1 MEDNTVRLVIDDN
14 QVQCQKGTTLLQAC
28 RRLDIDIP
36 TLCYHQSLSPY
47 GSCRLCLVEV
57 EQNGRTSI
65 QTSCNYPVQEG
76 LTVRTSTD
84 RVIRTRKLMVELLL
98 ARCPDSREIMR
109 LASEM
114 GVTGE
119 RIEPKNEDC
128 ILCGLCVRMCR
139 ERMGRGV
146 LGFSNRGSRRIVSPA
161 FDELS
166 EECRTCGACFSICP
180 VENGIKLE
188 KITGNVPLPIRS
200 EFDEGLVD
208 RSAVYIPYAQAVPNY
223 ASIDPRYCVH
233 LNTGDCGICSEYC
246 EADAI
251 DFDQVE
257 VTSDIGV
264 GAVIL
269 TTGAEPFD
277 PTPLHEFGYGRYPNV
292 LTSIQFE
299 RILAASGPFEGHLQR
314 PSDGRVPTR
323 IAWLQCVGSR
333 TEDSHMPY
341 CSSVCCMY
349 AMKEAIIAREHVGTV
364 EPTIFFMD
372 LRAHG
377 KDFDRYYERAKE
389 TGIRFQRSRVSKVRE
404 IRETGNLEIRYVTED
419 GTVCLEEFDLVVLSV
434 GLAPGDGNG
443 ILSDRLGLRLNE
455 YGFIGGSSE
464 SPVGTTRNGV
474 FVCGPAGSPMDI
486 PETVIQAS
494 GAVAGAAE
502 LLSAARG
509 TEIEQ
514 KRYPPELDVRGK
526 RPRIG
531 VFVCHCG
538 TNIGSIVD
546 VPDVA
551 EYARNLPDVVYAGEN
566 LFTCSQDTQEK
577 MKELI
582 EEYRL
587 NRVVVSS
594 CSPSTHE
601 PLFQETIREAGLNPY
616 LFNMANIRN
625 QCSWVHRNDPAEATR
640 KAKILTRI
648 AVGKA
653 RLLKPLHTVALDVIQ
668 KGLVIGGGLAGM
680 TAALSIA
687 DQGFQVAL
695 VERESSLGGNLHR
708 LSRKPDG
715 HVVSEYLEELTAR
728 VENHPGITVH
738 TGSCIT
744 GIDGYI
750 GNYLTSICKAD
761 TDTPVEYE
769 HGVIVIATGAEETVP
784 DSYLYGES
792 GGKVL
797 TQLDLEKDLE
807 ENGQAFAK
815 LGTVVMIQCVGS
827 RDDEHPYCSRVCCTQ
842 AVKNSLRLKE
852 LNPSMNVFVL
862 YRDVRTYGFNEKYY
876 QQARSKGVIFVRYDE
891 DEKPEAALASADPG
905 SVITVRV
912 RDHVLGSILEI
923 KADRVILAS
932 AMKPRED
939 ASLLSQMLKIPL
951 NEDGF
956 FMEAH
961 VKLRPV
967 DFSAEGIFLAGLA
980 HSPKTMDETVS
991 QARAA
996 AERACIIISSD
1007 KYMSVAN
1014 IASVNPDV
1022 CAGCGMCVSVC
1033 PYSAPGLV
1041 WKGGRQVCSINTA
1054 LCKGCGSCST
1064 VCPSGAMEQLGF
1076 SEEQTLEMVNF
1087 SLINL

>member
-1 MEDNTVRLVIDDN
+1 MEDNTVRLVIDDE
-14 QVQCQKGTTLLQAC
+14 QIECEKGTTLLQAC
-28 RRLDIDIP
+28 RRLDISIP
-36 TLCYHQSLSPY
+36 TLCHHQSLSPY

-57 EQNGRTSI
+57 LQNGRTSI

-76 LTVRTSTD
+76 MIVRTSTD
-84 RVIRTRKLMVELLL
+84 RVLRTRKLMVELLL
-98 ARCPDSREIMR
+98 ARCPDSREIR
-109 LASEM
+109 KLASEM
-114 GVTGE
+114 GVTGQ

-128 ILCGLCVRMCR
+128 ILCGLCVRICR

-146 LGFSNRGSRRIVSPA
+146 LGFSNRGSKRIVSPA

-166 EECRTCGACFSICP
+166 DECQTCGACFSICP

-188 KITGNVPLPIRS
+188 RITGNVPLPIRS

-314 PSDGRVPTR
+314 PSDGRVPNR

-434 GLAPGDGNG
+434 GLAPGNGNG
-443 ILSDRLGLRLNE
+443 TLSDRLGLRLNE
-455 YGFIGGSSE
+455 YGFIEGSGE
-464 SPVGTTRNGV
+464 SPIGTTRNGV

-502 LLSAARG
+502 LLSDARG
-509 TEIEQ
+509 TEIKE
-514 KRYPPELDVRGK
+514 KHYPPELDVIGK
-526 RPRIG
+526 RPRVG

-546 VPDVA
+546 VPDVV

-566 LFTCSQDTQEK
+566 LFTCAQDTQEK

-625 QCSWVHRNDPAEATR
+625 QCSWVHRDDPVEATR

-653 RLLKPLHTVALDVIQ
+653 RLLKPLHTIALDVIQ

-738 TGSCIT
+738 TGSTIT

-750 GNYLTSICKAD
+750 GNYLTAIYNADAD
-761 TDTPVEYE
+761 TTVEYE
-769 HGVIVIATGAEETVP
+769 HGVIVIATGAVETVP
-784 DSYLYGES
+784 DSYLYCES

-807 ENGQAFAK
+807 ENEQVFAK
-815 LGTVVMIQCVGS
+815 LGSVVMIQCVGS

-852 LNPSMNVFVL
+852 LNPSMNVYVL

-891 DEKPEAALASADPG
+891 EEKPKVTMAPSDPG
-905 SVITVRV
+905 NVITVSV

-923 KADRVILAS
+923 NADRVILAS

-1014 IASVNPDV
+1014 IASVNPDI

-1033 PYSAPGLV
+1033 PYSAPSLV